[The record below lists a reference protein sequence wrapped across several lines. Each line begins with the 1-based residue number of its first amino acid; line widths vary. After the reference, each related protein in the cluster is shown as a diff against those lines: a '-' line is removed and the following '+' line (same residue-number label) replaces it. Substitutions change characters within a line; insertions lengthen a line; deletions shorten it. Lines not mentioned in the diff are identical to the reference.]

1 MVTGY
6 DDHTDLNIVIL
17 DKDENII
24 EWLDSDLC
32 DIKETSAINKCRTI
46 EITYPIDEYEID
58 VSLVHWYDQGN
69 KIYIPATL
77 GISSCLYVI
86 NTDYDIDFWQ
96 KNTVTVTAEEILTE
110 LNYNLVAFLT
120 TVTPA
125 PSEDEEGNDTTP
137 EDNEPDIHSGE
148 VVELTTALDNAYKG
162 TQIFKFKDKIELT
175 SEVLSAFFGYYYEIV
190 GMDALD
196 NEKKYISPSGTMTYM
211 SLLRLIE
218 EQTERVFIT
227 EYVNVDNHIKRRL
240 SLRNYST
247 LRRTA
252 QTEIL
257 DLNYNLDSLELNV
270 SEENT
275 YNAMAPEFTDNS
287 TVINADTSQTVL
299 DTSSTLVN
307 NAQNASSNTDTTDA
321 NQTSTKPISEVI
333 QDWLDY
339 EVEPRQEHPMII
351 QKDTAGNL
359 VSVATWYAPFRKIKG
374 SLEIISERATESQYT
389 TINSYNNDH
398 VFCKCGKVSTSET
411 IPQIIYNTLANALL
425 NKLSPIYDLKIDVKD
440 IQMLMGIPNLS
451 YELYETLQVRI
462 PNFDYFVPC
471 RITGTTKNPHKPG
484 ENKITVE
491 TDVKSLRNLH
501 ETEIISSN
509 MIVNDN
515 NPVNIGGILQS
526 EEMGLDDK
534 IVTINIKLVQAFNE
548 GTITDATSN
557 NNIQQQSTHEFDP
570 ENNTYIFDSNTIMQ
584 MNRYVFRVE
593 IEMNEFLTK
602 KSSFNARTV
611 TGEVLEVP
619 AEDCVCIVRAYLQN
633 WEVQRQYTDRASD
646 LDRYNKG
653 GDLDKTISIHRYS
666 KEELNQLANPL
677 YIAMNFNNDE
687 KGRLA
692 HIKKLTYAVMWWRQQ
707 ELDEMA
713 RSEGAIDEN
722 GWIIGDLTNSVG
734 QLGGTCVPHAVTNAF
749 LKNYIIFNPK
759 ILGDIFGTR
768 FVGGTDVAQ
777 VFNKWDTNRPA
788 DYSSIDFTDGI
799 HVKQEYATFDA
810 DIRGANRNLFNDH
823 YKFHGNLTWIVPIDV
838 QYLKTRE
845 YYDGVYS
852 LVNEEAGHVVCIT
865 SWKVVNG
872 QRWVY
877 VMDSNFPIFNPTS
890 WSVHKAADGW
900 IKWEVLKNA
909 LDTDFDNEN
918 GVLRAYVMTHGNGGL
933 YTMNISTDD
942 SLEFKEGSITDPA
955 PTNIDIPITPV
966 QITPLDLT
974 NNTYLF
980 HADDVQA
987 AINEV
992 YKYFIEQGLKHD
1004 IDTITTNITSV
1015 INQKHS
1021 LKMQELMGLAYSY
1034 MYYYQNNP
1042 TKKSSNI
1049 DLRYGK
1055 LEDSQK
1061 YIDKFG
1067 TDYDYFTPV
1076 YPQQKG
1082 YEVNYIVC
1090 SALFHLGILSS
1101 PVDFFANKIE
1111 DVTFND
1117 MIQVFNKKGLTS
1129 FVRETT
1135 SNILQSVLIKQ
1146 HQSKF
1151 KSTIVIVYAY
1161 DNNIVGSS
1169 QYMNNRYPLML
1180 YSLDDNN
1187 VAYCNLAGR
1196 GNSPGFNYNTTKNEY
1211 GTSNPWKVTTL
1222 NNILSW
1228 VDAAKENNP
1237 NGNNCLIISRYL
1249 TLGSV

>member
-32 DIKETSAINKCRTI
+32 NIKETSAINKCRTI

-125 PSEDEEGNDTTP
+125 PSEDGEGNDTTP
-137 EDNEPDIHSGE
+137 EDDEPDIHSGE

-175 SEVLSAFFGYYYEIV
+175 SEVLTAFFGYYYEIV

-287 TVINADTSQTVL
+287 TVINADTNQTVL

-307 NAQNASSNTDTTDA
+307 NAQNASSNIDTTNA

-359 VSVATWYAPFRKIKG
+359 VSVATWYAPFRKIRG

-425 NKLSPIYDLKIDVKD
+425 NKLSPVYDLKIDVKD

-509 MIVNDN
+509 MIVNDDK
-515 NPVNIGGILQS
+515 PVNIGGILQS

-548 GTITDATSN
+548 GTITDATN
-557 NNIQQQSTHEFDP
+557 NTDIQQQSTHEFDP
-570 ENNTYIFDSNTIMQ
+570 ANNTYVFALSTLHEMH
-584 MNRYVFRVE
+584 RYAFRLE
-593 IEMNEFLTK
+593 TEKGFEAK
-602 KSSFNARTV
+602 KPRFNARTV
-611 TGEVLEVP
+611 TGEVLEIP
-619 AEDCVCIVRAYLQN
+619 AEDCICIVRAHIQN
-633 WEVQRQYTDRASD
+633 WDVHRFYSSWGTNLEKYK
-646 LDRYNKG
+646 KG
-653 GDLDKTISIHRYS
+653 GDIDQTISVHLYS
-666 KEELNQLANPL
+666 REELTQLSNPMYL
-677 YIAMNFNNDE
+677 STLGTDI
-687 KGRLA
+687 KTRLA
-692 HIKKLTYAVMWWRQQ
+692 HIKKLTYSAFVWRQQ
-707 ELDEMA
+707 DYNEIA
-713 RSEGAIDEN
+713 RRDGFVSSD
-722 GWIIGDLTNSVG
+722 GWLIGILTNSFE
-734 QLGGTCVPHAVTNAF
+734 QLGGTCAPHAVANAF
-749 LKNYIIFNPK
+749 LKNYVVFNPK
-759 ILGDIFGTR
+759 ILGDVFDTDFTIGTYAEKIFNNWGSR
-768 FVGGTDVAQ
+768 DLVQ
-777 VFNKWDTNRPA
+777 
-788 DYSSIDFTDGI
+788 DYSGYDFVELINVIFD
-799 HVKQEYATFDA
+799 HATFDE
-810 DIRGANRNLFNDH
+810 DIDGVNPNI
-823 YKFHGNLTWIVPIDV
+823 YGNYNKYGKLTWVVPVDIA
-838 QYLKTRE
+838 YLKTSA
-845 YYDGVYS
+845 YYDGFYA
-852 LVNEEAGHVVCIT
+852 LNTFATEGNHVVCIT
-865 SWKVVNG
+865 SYKKVNG
-872 QRWVY
+872 QRWVF
-877 VMDSNFPIFNPTS
+877 VIDSNFPLFSPLY
-890 WSVHKAADGW
+890 WSLYPSSYGW
-900 IKWEVLKNA
+900 VKWEVIKNA
-909 LDTDFDNEN
+909 MTFDFDME
-918 GVLRAYVMTHGNGGL
+918 GGKLVAYLISHGNGGL
-933 YTMNISTDD
+933 FQMNVGVNDD
-942 SLEFKEGSITDPA
+942 LEFKEDSITDPNQ
-955 PTNIDIPITPV
+955 NIDIPITPV
-966 QITPLDLT
+966 IITPLDLT

-980 HADDVQA
+980 HADDVQM

-992 YKYFIEQGLKHD
+992 YKYYIEQGMKHD

-1082 YEVNYIVC
+1082 YEANYIVC

-1117 MIQVFNKKGLTS
+1117 MMQVFNKKGLTS

-1151 KSTIVIVYAY
+1151 KSTVVIVYAY
-1161 DNNIVGSS
+1161 DNSIIGSS

-1222 NNILSW
+1222 NNILNW